1 MIQTELLKDQA
12 LLDLKD
18 HIVTNKYCRNC
29 LPQYKRVFDE
39 LTVVNDII
47 MRDNKI
53 VIPPSLYADVIGLA
67 HEGHAGCDKTLNLLR
82 ETCWCPGMSQMVRN
96 YVETCRPCNAAIPN
110 TRPQPL
116 KPNLLPDRPWQ
127 YVHVYFK
134 GPIGAKYYLHVV
146 INQYWKYPEVD
157 IVKSTSFE
165 KLKPC
170 LD

>member
-1 MIQTELLKDQA
+1 
-12 LLDLKD
+12 
-18 HIVTNKYCRNC
+18 
-29 LPQYKRVFDE
+29 
-39 LTVVNDII
+39 

-82 ETCWCPGMSQMVRN
+82 ETCWVPGMSQMLRN
-96 YVETCRPCNAAIPN
+96 YIETCRPCNAAMPN

-127 YVHVYFK
+127 YVHADFK

-146 INQYWKYPEVD
+146 IDQYSKYPEVD
-157 IVKSTSFE
+157 IVKSTSFQ

-170 LD
+170 LHRLMASHGIPENYQLTMDPHISVQK